1 MRDKSFVIRLLSTI
15 IILFVLA
22 NVSFS
27 QELKGLTAFATIIK
41 PSKSLNEGF
50 GGGISADFHVSKK
63 IFVRPAYD
71 FITAD
76 TNKGTF
82 LCTFYRRHYIS
93 LSIMYL
99 RKFGYAWFPFID
111 TGVGYYFHNLRI
123 RTFEEWGRIVVKECD
138 MEKLKNGF
146 GFHITPGIRVQITP
160 RLMLNLIGKM
170 SFCNTKKSR
179 FVDIYG
185 NRLNEALVTNLN
197 LSYFQVSWGIT
208 LLF

>member
-1 MRDKSFVIRLLSTI
+1 MRDKSCATRLLCTI

-22 NVSFS
+22 SVSFS

-50 GGGISADFHVSKK
+50 GGGISADFHVSKA

-99 RKFGYAWFPFID
+99 RKFGFAWFPFID
-111 TGVGYYFHNLRI
+111 TGVGYYFHELRARVI
-123 RTFEEWGRIVVKECD
+123 EGYNITVVKKCDFEE
-138 MEKLKNGF
+138 LKNGF
-146 GFHITPGIRVQITP
+146 GLHITPGIRVQITP

-170 SFCNTKKSR
+170 LFYNTKKSR

-185 NRLNEALVTNLN
+185 NRLNEASVTNLN